1 MRDLNLHLLDLAQ
14 NSITAGASLVTI
26 RITIDDQGWL
36 NMVLKDD
43 GKGMSPELLQRVT
56 SPFATTRTTR
66 KVGLGIPMMME
77 NAEKAGGTLRLQSEE
92 GKGTEMT
99 VTMDRKNIDCLPLGD
114 LSGTIL
120 SLILTNPMKPEFLF
134 EGKTPKGECT
144 FDTREVR
151 AALGSDIPL
160 NEPEVAAWLQE
171 ALKEEMD
178 PIFGGVTENEI
189 FG

>member
-1 MRDLNLHLLDLAQ
+1 MRDLSLHLLDLAQ
-14 NSITAGASLVTI
+14 NSITAGATLVTI
-26 RITIDDQGWL
+26 RISIDENGWL
-36 NMVLKDD
+36 TMVLKDD
-43 GKGMSPELLQRVT
+43 GKGMSPELLARVT

-77 NAEKAGGTLRLQSEE
+77 NAEKAGGSLSIQSEV

-99 VTMDRKNIDCLPLGD
+99 VTMDTGNIDCLPLGD
-114 LSGTIL
+114 LSGTLL
-120 SLILTNPMKPEFLF
+120 SLMMTNPLAPEFLF
-134 EGKTPKGECT
+134 EGKTPKGECS

-171 ALKEEMD
+171 ALNEEIN
-178 PIFGGVTENEI
+178 PIFGGV
-189 FG
+189 

>member
-1 MRDLNLHLLDLAQ
+1 MRDLSLHLLDLAQ

-26 RITIDDQGWL
+26 RISIDEKGWL
-36 NMVLKDD
+36 TMVLADD
-43 GKGMSPELLQRVT
+43 GKGMSPELLARVT

-77 NAEKAGGTLRLQSEE
+77 NAEKAGGSLKLESEV
-92 GKGTEMT
+92 GKGTTMT
-99 VTMDRKNIDCLPLGD
+99 VTMDTGNIDCLPLGD
-114 LSGTIL
+114 LSGTLL
-120 SLILTNPMKPEFLF
+120 SLMMTNPLKPDFLF

-151 AALGSDIPL
+151 SALGSNIPL

-171 ALKEEMD
+171 ALNEEIN
-178 PIFGGVTENEI
+178 PILGGM
-189 FG
+189 

>member
-1 MRDLNLHLLDLAQ
+1 MRDLSLHLLDLAQ
-14 NSITAGASLVTI
+14 NSISAGASLVTI
-26 RITIDDQGWL
+26 RISVAEDGWL
-36 NMVLKDD
+36 TMVLLDD
-43 GKGMSPELLQRVT
+43 GRGMSPELLARVT

-77 NAEKAGGTLRLQSEE
+77 NAEKAGGSLTLRSEV

-99 VTMDRKNIDCLPLGD
+99 VTMDTRNIDCLPLGD
-114 LSGTIL
+114 LSGTVL

-134 EGKTPKGECT
+134 EGKTPRGACS

-178 PIFGGVTENEI
+178 PIFGGVS
-189 FG
+189 